1 MLLIL
6 SACLY
11 IPEIIKITSFSILSF
26 QLWNSNLLFSFWK
39 KRLTFFFFLTFLHL
53 KQLFSTSIFFS
64 LCFTQKF
71 SCSSC
76 SQCPWLCKF
85 NFAGWG
91 CAIFTSW
98 WQTSTFFHED
108 TIFSKYFFST
118 YFCAY
123 HIHLQINF
131 FKPIFLLDKITE
143 HRVLFVL
150 FSWLHSPFQNL
161 LFSQGYFYKL
171 LP

>member
-11 IPEIIKITSFSILSF
+11 ITEIIKITSFSILSF

-108 TIFSKYFFST
+108 TIFS
-118 YFCAY
+118 
-123 HIHLQINF
+123 NF
-131 FKPIFLLDKITE
+131 FPNTSVFIIFIYT
-143 HRVLFVL
+143 
-150 FSWLHSPFQNL
+150 SISSSPFFFL
-161 LFSQGYFYKL
+161 TR
-171 LP
+171 